1 MLSIIVP
8 CLNEQDNIKLFYNE
22 INKKINNTKFE
33 IIFIDDG
40 SNDST
45 WDEISNLCTTKNNI
59 KGIKLTRNF
68 GKDEAILAALSNLNS
83 LTKYAITLDC
93 DLQYDPSYINKM
105 LDIIKNKNVRIVEG
119 IKTKSDIPFVSKIFN
134 KIFSSFTGINFNQN
148 SYLKLIDREV
158 INYIINFKENNIF
171 YRGLIAWTGF
181 KTYKITIKLQK
192 REKGKSRYNLKK
204 LIILGLNAVTSFS
217 FVPLVI
223 ICIVGFVYIAIS
235 TLMAI
240 RIIYLRFFYDLSDG
254 YATLFV
260 LVSTSTSI
268 IIFLLAIISLYL
280 SKIYLE
286 TKARPKY
293 IIDEFKNY
301 E

>member
-8 CLNEQDNIKLFYNE
+8 CLNEQENINLFYKEIKRNIKNE
-22 INKKINNTKFE
+22 KFE
-33 IIFIDDG
+33 IIYIDDG
-40 SNDST
+40 SKDNT
-45 WDEISNLCTTKNNI
+45 WKEITNLCKNYQNI
-59 KGIKLTRNF
+59 KGIRLTRNF
-68 GKDEAILAALSNLNS
+68 GKDEAILAALGNLNS

-93 DLQYDPSYINKM
+93 DLQYDPSYVNKM
-105 LDIIKNKNVRIVEG
+105 LNIMYKENVRIVEG
-119 IKTKSDIPFVSKIFN
+119 IKEKSDIPFISKVFN

-158 INYIINFKENNIF
+158 INYLISFKENNIF

-181 KTYKITIKLQK
+181 KTYKISIKLKK
-192 REKGKSRYNLKK
+192 REKGRSRYNFKK

-223 ICIVGFVYIAIS
+223 ICIIGFIYIAIS

-240 RIIYLRFFYDLSDG
+240 RIIYLRIFYGLSDG

-293 IIDEFKNY
+293 IIDQLKNY